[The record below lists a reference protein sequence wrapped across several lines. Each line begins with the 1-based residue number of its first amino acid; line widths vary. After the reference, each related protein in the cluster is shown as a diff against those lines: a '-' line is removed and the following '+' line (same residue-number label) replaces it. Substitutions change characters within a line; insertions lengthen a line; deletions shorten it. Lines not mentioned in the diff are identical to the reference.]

1 MLVLPCDDFTSD
13 QARILVEPITIQ
25 KPDGTVEVVR
35 KRKRFVKW
43 RDAVSRHPNAR
54 SLVDAILDRNYPVDV
69 RDTMNPVQIGN
80 IVREKIWLL

>member
-35 KRKRFVKW
+35 KRKRFIEW
-43 RDAVSRHPNAR
+43 RDVVSRIPNAR
-54 SLVDAILDRNYPVDV
+54 RLVDAILDRNYHVNM

-80 IVREKIWLL
+80 IVREKIWPL